1 MRPAC
6 ERCISGHNVCN
17 YDMEEGMTRQEYLRS
32 QLSDQANEMAQLETI
47 LYAMRHGTDEEATE
61 VLARL
66 RLGES
71 VAQLCSMLRSRTEAL

>member
-1 MRPAC
+1 
-6 ERCISGHNVCN
+6 
-17 YDMEEGMTRQEYLRS
+17 MEEGMTRQEHLRS

-47 LYAMRHGTDEEATE
+47 LNVMRHGTDEEATE

-71 VAQLCSMLRSRTEAL
+71 VAQLCSMLESRAESP

>member
-1 MRPAC
+1 
-6 ERCISGHNVCN
+6 
-17 YDMEEGMTRQEYLRS
+17 MEEGMTRQEYLHS

-47 LYAMRHGTDEEATE
+47 LYAMRHGRDEEATE

-71 VAQLCSMLRSRTEAL
+71 VAQLCSLLGDRREPS